1 MNKPVLVIGAGGHAS
16 VIIEILLNQ
25 KCTILGIV
33 SKIKPN
39 QNGIFE
45 NLKWFKSDD
54 DVLSFDKDKVLLVNA
69 IGFLPGNNIRFN
81 IHKKFRQLGYIFMTV
96 IAPSVILSKNVKL
109 GQDVHLMPGCIVNT
123 NSCISHGTILNSGS
137 IVEHDC
143 KIGPYNHIAPGAK
156 LSGGVETDECV
167 FIKTWSVDSE
177 SSYNT
182 FFKFLCAVGCRCNS
196 ASSIKNKK
204 DLPWSSFSF
213 LNSA

>member
-16 VIIEILLNQ
+16 VIIEILLHK
-25 KCTILGIV
+25 KCTILGLV

-69 IGFLPGNNIRFN
+69 IGFLPGNNIRFK
-81 IHKKFRQLGYIFMTV
+81 IHKKFRQLGYTFMTV

-109 GQDVHLMPGCIVNT
+109 EQDVHLMPGCIVNT
-123 NSCISHGTILNSGS
+123 NSWISAGTILNSGS

-167 FIKTWSVDSE
+167 FIGVGANIIQNIRIGKGSVVAAGANVLKNVSADSIVYGYRAE
-177 SSYNT
+177 LE
-182 FFKFLCAVGCRCNS
+182 KR
-196 ASSIKNKK
+196 
-204 DLPWSSFSF
+204 
-213 LNSA
+213 